1 MSDKFKELLGSFEQ
15 KLNILN
21 DDCSIVQKAA
31 QELIVNVNDEKQTNE
46 NMIKTFKKF
55 ETIDSDIVKLNVGGT
70 LFSTLRSTLT
80 KQIKDKNGKMY
91 SPNMFESILNGF
103 VKPKYD
109 ENKAIFIDRDPK
121 YFSHVLNYLRNVEIE
136 SNGFDLP
143 DGIDLRELSKEAKF
157 YNIVGLEELTKK
169 EVKIIETKIMD
180 TKILGENQIQDLL
193 DLCHFANNSKFKL
206 VYRATHDGFSAA
218 SFHQKCDNISPTLTI
233 IKTTNGEVL
242 GGYTVQAWDSSSSKK
257 CDPYAFIFS
266 LINNLGKKF
275 KFAAKNGKNTTCCH
289 VNFGPIFG
297 SESSSPDISI
307 SDNSN
312 VSNLSYRYFG
322 DAYECTALSEIKKF
336 TTTEIEVFQK
346 VF

>member
-31 QELIVNVNDEKQTNE
+31 QELIVNIMDEKQTNE

-80 KQIKDKNGKMY
+80 KQIKDTNGKMY

-121 YFSHVLNYLRNVEIE
+121 YFSHVLNYLRNVDIE

-143 DGIDLRELSKEAKF
+143 DGIDLREFSKEAKF
-157 YNIVGLEELTKK
+157 YNIIGLEELTKK
-169 EVKIIETKIMD
+169 EAKIIETKIMD
-180 TKILGENQIQDLL
+180 TKILGENQILDLL
-193 DLCHFANNSKFKL
+193 DLCQFDRNSKFKL

-218 SFHQKCDNISPTLTI
+218 NFHQKCDNISSTLTI
-233 IKTTNGEVL
+233 IQTTTGEVL
-242 GGYTVQAWDSSSSKK
+242 GGFTEQTWAPSASYKNDPNAFVYNLKNNNRYKLKIKNIKQAI
-257 CDPYAFIFS
+257 Y
-266 LINNLGKKF
+266 
-275 KFAAKNGKNTTCCH
+275 CH
-289 VNFGPIFG
+289 TNYGPTFG
-297 SESSSPDISI
+297 SRHDLFVC
-307 SDNSN
+307 DNSN
-312 VSNLSYRYFG
+312 ISNSSYCYMG
-322 DAYECTALSEIKKF
+322 KAYDCYDATEKLMF
-336 TTTEIEVFQK
+336 TTREIEVFQK
-346 VF
+346 IV

>member
-109 ENKAIFIDRDPK
+109 VNKAIFIDRDPK
-121 YFSHVLNYLRNVEIE
+121 YFSHVLNYLRNVDIE

-143 DGIDLRELSKEAKF
+143 DAIDLKELSKEAKF
-157 YNIVGLEELTKK
+157 FNIKGLGELAKK
-169 EVKIIETKIMD
+169 YVNSMD
-180 TKILGENQIQDLL
+180 TKILDENQILDLL
-193 DLCHFANNSKFKL
+193 DLCQFDRNSKFKL
-206 VYRATHDGFSAA
+206 IYRATRDGFSAA
-218 SFHQKCDNISPTLTI
+218 NFHQKCDNISSTLTI
-233 IKTTNGEVL
+233 IQTSTGEVL
-242 GGYTVQAWDSSSSKK
+242 GGYTEQAWDSSASYKY
-257 CDPYAFIFS
+257 DPDAFGFS
-266 LINNLGKKF
+266 LINNLNLRELKF
-275 KFAAKNGKNTTCCH
+275 LGRDGNYSTYCHGNYGPTFCSPNGT
-289 VNFGPIFG
+289 
-297 SESSSPDISI
+297 
-307 SDNSN
+307 
-312 VSNLSYRYFG
+312 Y
-322 DAYECTALSEIKKF
+322 
-336 TTTEIEVFQK
+336 
-346 VF
+346 